1 MHQGKG
7 SERRVALKW
16 RIWVLS
22 LTGLL
27 LTPLLSGCWDSVELN
42 QRAVV
47 AAIGIDEDGESGY
60 AVSLQVIVAD
70 EIAGA
75 KARGDTPVV
84 LYQEKGKN
92 LFQAI
97 RKASQKIARVISLA
111 HVRLVV
117 IGEKLARGGIGDTL
131 DFLERSTEIR
141 LPVKMMVARS
151 NTGKDVLAI
160 MTAIGRI
167 PANDISGKLETSE
180 RLYAGDYAVTIDDV
194 IRSMSNKGGGPVLTG
209 IEVDGN
215 LEQAPSKQNVDGI
228 LPKAIVHIN
237 GMGVF
242 RRDRLV
248 RWLDDDQA
256 IGLSMINN
264 KVKSAQTT
272 LSCGKN
278 RETIGIE
285 TLFSATNIHTQMEQG
300 EPVFVINLKQA
311 GAVQE
316 AECPINLKSPE
327 AIKRLQEQW
336 TEETKKVITS
346 TVREVQRIRS
356 DVLGLGLAL
365 ERSHPKQ
372 WKRLSS
378 EWSRYFAEST
388 VRIQVT
394 SVLRHTQSRTNPYPR
409 GDSDQ

>member
-7 SERRVALKW
+7 NERRTITLKW
-16 RIWVLS
+16 RVWILS

-27 LTPLLSGCWDSVELN
+27 LMPLLSGCWDSVELN

-75 KARGDTPVV
+75 KARGATPVV

-97 RKASQKIARVISLA
+97 RRASQRVSRIISLA
-111 HVRLVV
+111 HTRLVV
-117 IGEKLARGGIGDTL
+117 IGEKLARAGIGDTL

-141 LPVKMMVARS
+141 LPVKMMVARG

-215 LEQAPSKQNVDGI
+215 LEQAPSKNNVDNI

-242 RRDRLV
+242 QKDRLV
-248 RWLDDDQA
+248 RWLDDEQA

-272 LSCGKN
+272 LNCGKN
-278 RETIGIE
+278 GETIGIE

-300 EPVFVINLKQA
+300 EPVFVINLKQT

-316 AECPINLKSPE
+316 AECPINLQSSE
-327 AIKRLQEQW
+327 AMKRLQEQW
-336 TEETKKVITS
+336 TEETKKVISS
-346 TVREVQRIRS
+346 TVREVQRTHS
-356 DVLGLGLAL
+356 DVIGFGLAL
-365 ERSHPKQ
+365 ERSYPKK
-372 WKRLSS
+372 WEKLSS
-378 EWSRYFAEST
+378 EWRRYFAEST

-394 SVLRHTQSRTNPYPR
+394 SVLKHTQSRTNPYSK
-409 GDSDQ
+409 GESD

>member
-1 MHQGKG
+1 MYQGKRNEQ
-7 SERRVALKW
+7 SAVTFKRRIGGLC
-16 RIWVLS
+16 WVL
-22 LTGLL
+22 LL
-27 LTPLLSGCWDSVELN
+27 FTPLLSGCWDSVELN

-47 AAIGIDEDGESGY
+47 SAISIDSDGESDY
-60 AVSLQVIVAD
+60 EVSLQVIVAD

-84 LYQEKGKN
+84 LYRERGGS
-92 LFQAI
+92 LFQAL
-97 RKASQKIARVISLA
+97 RRASQRVPRVISLA
-111 HVRLVV
+111 HTKLVV
-117 IGEKLARGGIGDTL
+117 IGEKLARAGIGDTI

-141 LPVKMMVARS
+141 LPVKMLVARG
-151 NTGKDVLAI
+151 NTGKDVLAT

-167 PANDISGKLETSE
+167 PANDISGKLEASE

-194 IRSMSNKGGGPVLTG
+194 IRSLSHKGGGPVLTG
-209 IEVDGN
+209 IGVNGN
-215 LEQAPSKQNVDGI
+215 LEQAPSKSNVDNI

-242 RRDRLV
+242 KKDRLV

-264 KVKSAQTT
+264 KVKSAETT

-285 TLFSATNIHTQMEQG
+285 TLFSATNIHTRMEQG
-300 EPVFVINLKQA
+300 EPIFVISLKQT

-316 AECPINLKSPE
+316 AECSINLQSPE
-327 AIKRLQEQW
+327 EMKRLQEQW
-336 TEETKKVITS
+336 SEETKKVITS
-346 TVREVQRIRS
+346 TVRDIQRTRS
-356 DVLGLGLAL
+356 DVIGFGLAL
-365 ERSHPKQ
+365 ERSHPQQ
-372 WKRLSS
+372 WKKLSPD
-378 EWSRYFAEST
+378 WSRYFAEST

-394 SVLRHTQSRTNPYPR
+394 SILKHTQSRTNPYSKGEP
-409 GDSDQ
+409 D

>member
-1 MHQGKG
+1 MYQGKG
-7 SERRVALKW
+7 NEQSTVTCKG
-16 RIWVLS
+16 RIGILCLV
-22 LTGLL
+22 LL
-27 LTPLLSGCWDSVELN
+27 LLFPFLSGCWDSVELN

-60 AVSLQVIVAD
+60 VVSLQVIVAD

-75 KARGDTPVV
+75 KARGTTPIV
-84 LYQEKGKN
+84 LFQEKGKN

-97 RKASQKIARVISLA
+97 RRASQRVSRIISLA
-111 HVRLVV
+111 HIRLVV
-117 IGEKLARGGIGDTL
+117 IGEKLARAGIGDTM
-131 DFLERSTEIR
+131 DFLERSGEIR
-141 LPVKMMVARS
+141 LPVKMMVARG
-151 NTGKDVLAI
+151 NTGKNVLAV

-194 IRSMSNKGGGPVLTG
+194 IRSMINKGGGPVLTG
-209 IEVDGN
+209 IQVDGD
-215 LEQAPSKQNVDGI
+215 LEQAPSKNNVDNI

-242 RRDRLV
+242 QKDRLV

-264 KVKSAQTT
+264 KVKSAETA
-272 LSCGKN
+272 LSCGKD
-278 RETIGIE
+278 RDTIGIE

-300 EPVFVINLKQA
+300 EPVFVINLKQT

-327 AIKRLQEQW
+327 VMKRLQEQW

-346 TVREVQRIRS
+346 TVREVQRTRS
-356 DVLGLGLAL
+356 DVIGFGLAL

-378 EWSRYFAEST
+378 EWSRHFAEST

-394 SVLRHTQSRTNPYPR
+394 SVLKHTQTRTNPYSK
-409 GDSDQ
+409 GESD

>member
-1 MHQGKG
+1 MYQGKRNEQ
-7 SERRVALKW
+7 SVVTFKRRIGGLCLV
-16 RIWVLS
+16 
-22 LTGLL
+22 LL
-27 LTPLLSGCWDSVELN
+27 LFAPLLSGCWDSVELN

-47 AAIGIDEDGESGY
+47 AGIGIDLVGESDY
-60 AVSLQVIVAD
+60 EVSLQVIVAD

-84 LYQEKGKN
+84 LYREKGKN
-92 LFQAI
+92 LFQAL
-97 RKASQKIARVISLA
+97 RRASQRVPRIISLA
-111 HVRLVV
+111 HTKLVV
-117 IGEKLARGGIGDTL
+117 IGEKLARAGIGDMM
-131 DFLERSTEIR
+131 DSLERSTEIR
-141 LPVKMMVARS
+141 LPVKMLVARG

-194 IRSMSNKGGGPVLTG
+194 IRSLSHKGGGPVLTG
-209 IEVDGN
+209 LGVNGN
-215 LEQAPSKQNVDGI
+215 LEQAASKNNVDNI

-242 RRDRLV
+242 KKDRLV
-248 RWLDDDQA
+248 HWLDDDQA

-285 TLFSATNIHTQMEQG
+285 TLFSATKIHTRMEQG
-300 EPVFVINLKQA
+300 EPIFVINLKQT

-316 AECPINLKSPE
+316 AECSINLQSPE
-327 AIKRLQEQW
+327 VMKRLQEQW
-336 TEETKKVITS
+336 SEETKKVIAL
-346 TVREVQRIRS
+346 TVRDIQRTRS
-356 DVLGLGLAL
+356 DVIGFGLAL
-365 ERSHPKQ
+365 ERSHPQQ
-372 WKRLSS
+372 WKKLSPD
-378 EWSRYFAEST
+378 WSRYFAEST

-394 SVLRHTQSRTNPYPR
+394 SILKHTQSRTNPYSKGEP
-409 GDSDQ
+409 D